1 MHEPIPISGMRT
13 SLLIFEPPYKKPLTP
28 IKNILAINPFSH
40 SAPRRDDGIPVHVSG
55 IGTIVEGVG
64 TSVLVLVGDIC
75 GPPLKV
81 LFSKTS
87 KIFFFFYKSTFVS
100 TIYMYR

>member
-40 SAPRRDDGIPVHVSG
+40 LAPRRDDGIPVHVSC

-64 TSVLVLVGDIC
+64 TSVLVLVGDI
-75 GPPLKV
+75 
-81 LFSKTS
+81 S
-87 KIFFFFYKSTFVS
+87 
-100 TIYMYR
+100 

>member
-55 IGTIVEGVG
+55 IGTIVERAIEHLEGVG
-64 TSVLVLVGDIC
+64 ARLVLVGDIC
-75 GPPLKV
+75 GAP
-81 LFSKTS
+81 S
-87 KIFFFFYKSTFVS
+87 
-100 TIYMYR
+100 